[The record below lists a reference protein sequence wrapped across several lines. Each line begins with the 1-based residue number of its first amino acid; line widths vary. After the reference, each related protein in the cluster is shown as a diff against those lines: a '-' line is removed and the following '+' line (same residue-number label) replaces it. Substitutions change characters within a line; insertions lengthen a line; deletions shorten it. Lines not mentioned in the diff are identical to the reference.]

1 MYSMYCMY
9 VQNNSHYICMYIG
22 NFLKGLCHD
31 GFSPHQLFGTFDD
44 IFCQRCRGRFEKLS
58 TFMEYSLRSEVRI
71 NANDWNNGKDMPN
84 INCNI

>member
-31 GFSPHQLFGTFDD
+31 GFSPNQLFGTFDD
-44 IFCQRCRGRFEKLS
+44 IFCQRC
-58 TFMEYSLRSEVRI
+58 
-71 NANDWNNGKDMPN
+71 
-84 INCNI
+84 